1 MNSKIVIGFIAGV
14 VTTLLFGF
22 LFMGGMMSR
31 GGMMRDGG
39 GMQNQGDVTQSSY
52 TAYVPL
58 DQLSSL
64 TERTC

>member
-39 GMQNQGDVTQSSY
+39 GMQNQGGAKPSDD
-52 TAYVPL
+52 TAYVSQ
-58 DQLSSL
+58 D
-64 TERTC
+64 